1 MMVLTAGKKSKINI
15 GEETPQCQLYPSFF
29 IENYFIQNFRLSH
42 SYKVPQLI
50 KIEGFKSS
58 SFKLQSPCMYFF
70 CCTAGLRARLY
81 FPKKPKPCFSWRA
94 LQELRQSPCFPKPT
108 FSWAFNLFIKLWL
121 MALRDTEG
129 CTFRPSFRLLEEVQG
144 INIIFIFYAEKIQLQ
159 LFLFQSAGLVRGFC
173 WLLLWFNR
181 NETSKA
187 GGLFWE
193 SGH

>member
-1 MMVLTAGKKSKINI
+1 MMVLTAGEKSKINI
-15 GEETPQCQLYPSFF
+15 GEESLSVSCIHPFF

-50 KIEGFKSS
+50 KMEGFKSRAFS
-58 SFKLQSPCMYFF
+58 LQSPSMYFF
-70 CCTAGLRARLY
+70 CCTAGLRARLR
-81 FPKKPKPCFSWRA
+81 FPKKPKPRFSRRA

-159 LFLFQSAGLVRGFC
+159 LSFSECRSGEG
-173 WLLLWFNR
+173 LLL
-181 NETSKA
+181 A
-187 GGLFWE
+187 PALV
-193 SGH
+193 